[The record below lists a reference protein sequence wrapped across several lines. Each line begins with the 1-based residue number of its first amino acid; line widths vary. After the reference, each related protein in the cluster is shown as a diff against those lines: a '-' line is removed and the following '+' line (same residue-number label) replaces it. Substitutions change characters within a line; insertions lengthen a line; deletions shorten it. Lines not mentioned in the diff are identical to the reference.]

1 MQLLLGL
8 DNVGYMPMELDR
20 HADEGGQLI
29 LYRSCILGLVL
40 PSGSRRT
47 GHESSLRYESGQR
60 IYRIIEDGSIVS
72 LNRLETQAQNP
83 HHLYNDKEENDSEE
97 IVTDMFKG
105 RALWADRRRHPPS
118 IGINDGN

>member
-1 MQLLLGL
+1 
-8 DNVGYMPMELDR
+8 MELDR

-29 LYRSCILGLVL
+29 LYRSCFLGLVL
-40 PSGSRRT
+40 PSGSHRT

-60 IYRIIEDGSIVS
+60 IYKIIEDGSIVS

-83 HHLYNDKEENDSEE
+83 HHLYNDKEESDSEE

>member
-1 MQLLLGL
+1 MYLGIS
-8 DNVGYMPMELDR
+8 
-20 HADEGGQLI
+20 AA
-29 LYRSCILGLVL
+29 
-40 PSGSRRT
+40 SGSRRT

-72 LNRLETQAQNP
+72 LNRLETQAQDP
-83 HHLYNDKEENDSEE
+83 HHLYNDKGENYSEE